1 MFVNGGAT
9 ERGIRLCCWRK
20 ELPRPSQREE
30 KRTLVEHQQLG
41 VEQRDDEHLSL
52 LVLLLQTLANLV
64 VEEAPAT
71 SLEDS
76 GAVVNIDTL
85 LFPL

>member
-1 MFVNGGAT
+1 M
-9 ERGIRLCCWRK
+9 L
-20 ELPRPSQREE
+20 LE
-30 KRTLVEHQQLG
+30 KRTSKTKSERRKKTLVEHQLG

-64 VEEAPAT
+64 DEEASAT
-71 SLEDS
+71 SIEDS
-76 GAVVNIDTL
+76 GAVVNIDSL

>member
-1 MFVNGGAT
+1 MEPRSG
-9 ERGIRLCCWRK
+9 
-20 ELPRPSQREE
+20 ELGCAVGEKNFQGLVRE
-30 KRTLVEHQQLG
+30 KKKTLVEHQLG

-64 VEEAPAT
+64 VEEEPAT

>member
-1 MFVNGGAT
+1 M
-9 ERGIRLCCWRK
+9 L
-20 ELPRPSQREE
+20 LE
-30 KRTLVEHQQLG
+30 KRTFNNKSERRKKTLIEHQQLG

-64 VEEAPAT
+64 VEEAPAS

>member
-1 MFVNGGAT
+1 MLF
-9 ERGIRLCCWRK
+9 
-20 ELPRPSQREE
+20 E
-30 KRTLVEHQQLG
+30 KRTLKAAREKKKALVEPQLG
-41 VEQRDDEHLSL
+41 VEQRDDEHLGL

-64 VEEAPAT
+64 VEEEPAT

>member
-1 MFVNGGAT
+1 MLLEKRTFKT
-9 ERGIRLCCWRK
+9 K
-20 ELPRPSQREE
+20 REE
-30 KRTLVEHQQLG
+30 KTLVEHQQLG
-41 VEQRDDEHLSL
+41 VEQGDDEHLGL

>member
-1 MFVNGGAT
+1 M
-9 ERGIRLCCWRK
+9 L
-20 ELPRPSQREE
+20 LE
-30 KRTLVEHQQLG
+30 KRTFKTKSERRKKTLIEHQQLE
-41 VEQRDDEHLSL
+41 VEKRDDEHICL

>member
-1 MFVNGGAT
+1 M
-9 ERGIRLCCWRK
+9 L
-20 ELPRPSQREE
+20 LE
-30 KRTLVEHQQLG
+30 KRTFKAAREKKKTLIEHQQLG
-41 VEQRDDEHLSL
+41 VEQRDDEHLGL

>member
-1 MFVNGGAT
+1 M
-9 ERGIRLCCWRK
+9 L
-20 ELPRPSQREE
+20 LE
-30 KRTLVEHQQLG
+30 KRTFKTKSERRKKTLIEHQQLE
-41 VEQRDDEHLSL
+41 VEKRDDEHICL

-64 VEEAPAT
+64 VEEAPAA

-76 GAVVNIDTL
+76 GAVVNVDTL

>member
-1 MFVNGGAT
+1 M
-9 ERGIRLCCWRK
+9 L
-20 ELPRPSQREE
+20 LE
-30 KRTLVEHQQLG
+30 KRTFKTKSERRKKTLIEHQQLE
-41 VEQRDDEHLSL
+41 VEKRDDEHLGL
-52 LVLLLQTLANLV
+52 LVLLLQTLAHLV

>member
-1 MFVNGGAT
+1 M
-9 ERGIRLCCWRK
+9 L
-20 ELPRPSQREE
+20 LE
-30 KRTLVEHQQLG
+30 KRTSKTKSERRKKTLVEHQLG

-64 VEEAPAT
+64 DEEEAAT
-71 SLEDS
+71 STEDS
-76 GAVVNIDTL
+76 RAVVNIDSL

>member
-1 MFVNGGAT
+1 M
-9 ERGIRLCCWRK
+9 L
-20 ELPRPSQREE
+20 LE
-30 KRTLVEHQQLG
+30 KRTSKTKSERRKKTLVEHQLG

-52 LVLLLQTLANLV
+52 LVLVLQTLANLV
-64 VEEAPAT
+64 VEEEPAT

>member
-1 MFVNGGAT
+1 M
-9 ERGIRLCCWRK
+9 L
-20 ELPRPSQREE
+20 LE
-30 KRTLVEHQQLG
+30 KRTFKAKSERRKKTLIEDQQLG
-41 VEQRDDEHLSL
+41 VEQQDDEHLGL

-64 VEEAPAT
+64 VEEAPAA
-71 SLEDS
+71 SIEDS